1 VAAAASRGVGQL
13 SLNQREA
20 ALRKRQVG
28 SERVNLQLWDCS
40 GDPKYQAC
48 LPALAKDCNGAIWH
62 LLCVREDTSR

>member
-1 VAAAASRGVGQL
+1 L

-48 LPALAKDCNGAIWH
+48 LPALAKDCNGAH
-62 LLCVREDTSR
+62 LASAVCARGHVAVKARGG